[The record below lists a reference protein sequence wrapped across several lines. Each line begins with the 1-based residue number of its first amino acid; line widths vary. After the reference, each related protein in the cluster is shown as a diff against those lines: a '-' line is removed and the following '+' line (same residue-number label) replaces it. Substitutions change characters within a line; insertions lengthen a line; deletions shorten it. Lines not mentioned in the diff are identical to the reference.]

1 MEPNM
6 AELRAVPGEGRPRK
20 LELGCGERPTPG
32 YLHNDRNAF
41 PGVDIVGNPW
51 EIELEADSLDEV
63 LALGVVEHLAY
74 NDARSTFQNI
84 HRILAPGGV
93 FVFDVPD
100 LPVWCGYVVDYFA
113 GKPTPFPIQ
122 HLLATLY
129 GWQRWSGDEHR
140 SGWYKELVE
149 EELVRVGYA
158 SVDYG
163 VEHFLERGHVR
174 NRMLRPA
181 DAHIY
186 CVAHK

>member
-1 MEPNM
+1 M
-6 AELRAVPGEGRPRK
+6 AELRPVPGEERPRK
-20 LELGCGERPTPG
+20 LELE
-32 YLHNDRNAF
+32 D
-41 PGVDIVGNPW
+41 
-51 EIELEADSLDEV
+51 DSLDEV

-74 NDARSTFQNI
+74 NDARNTFENI
-84 HRILAPGGV
+84 HRILASGGV

-129 GWQRWSGDEHR
+129 GWQRWDGDEHR

-149 EELVRVGYA
+149 EELVRVGFS

-163 VEHFLERGHVR
+163 VEQF
-174 NRMLRPA
+174 
-181 DAHIY
+181 
-186 CVAHK
+186 